1 MVRSVTPHPGNEM
14 AFQKILVPVDFS
26 ETSLHALRLAIDL
39 ARQGGGKVSLIH
51 IGTLPLVVSDAA
63 AYGAAVPA
71 YLIEARDQIT
81 QEQRHALERL
91 AEEEVPAEFLG
102 ACVVREGYPPD
113 EIVEESQSGGYD
125 LLVMGTHGR
134 QGVARLMLGSVAE
147 RVIRGAAVP
156 VLVTH

>member
-1 MVRSVTPHPGNEM
+1 M
-14 AFQKILVPVDFS
+14 AFQKLLVPVDFS
-26 ETSLHALRLAIDL
+26 ETSLHALRLAVNI
-39 ARQGGGKVSLIH
+39 ARSGGGKVSLIH

-71 YLIEARDQIT
+71 YLIEAREQIT

-91 AEEEVPAEFLG
+91 AEEEVPPGVLG

-113 EIVEESQSGGYD
+113 EIVDEARSGGYD
-125 LLVMGTHGR
+125 LVVIGTHGR
-134 QGVARLMLGSVAE
+134 TGVARLMLGSVAE
-147 RVIRGAAVP
+147 RVIRGAPIP